1 MLGTRLQSK
10 ESTDNGFSLLELLI
24 AMSIT
29 LVVMTAASTLLATSL
44 RIRTRENLRSN
55 ALSAAQ
61 RALNIMSREIGNS
74 GYGLMDNGI
83 VTLDSDTNSIRLRAN
98 LDNSANLTESDEDVR
113 FIFQA
118 ANNAIIRF
126 DNSPPPNGRSVV
138 LASDI
143 TGLTFTYLNTAGA
156 PATAATA
163 ERIRID
169 VRVNLP
175 AGPEQ
180 PASVVGLVSDV
191 ALRNAPNTLQQF

>member
-1 MLGTRLQSK
+1 MK
-10 ESTDNGFSLLELLI
+10 
-24 AMSIT
+24 MC
-29 LVVMTAASTLLATSL
+29 ASSFKRQT
-44 RIRTRENLRSN
+44 
-55 ALSAAQ
+55 
-61 RALNIMSREIGNS
+61 
-74 GYGLMDNGI
+74 
-83 VTLDSDTNSIRLRAN
+83 VP
-98 LDNSANLTESDEDVR
+98 V
-113 FIFQA
+113 
-118 ANNAIIRF
+118 IRF
-126 DNSPPPNGRSVV
+126 DNSPAPNGRSVV

>member
-1 MLGTRLQSK
+1 
-10 ESTDNGFSLLELLI
+10 
-24 AMSIT
+24 
-29 LVVMTAASTLLATSL
+29 
-44 RIRTRENLRSN
+44 
-55 ALSAAQ
+55 
-61 RALNIMSREIGNS
+61 MSREIGNS

-83 VTLDSDTNSIRLRAN
+83 VTLDSDNTSIRIRAN
-98 LDNSANLTESDEDVR
+98 LDNSTDLNQSDEDVR

-126 DNSPPPNGRSVV
+126 DNFPGPNGRSVV

-143 TGLTFTYLNTAGA
+143 TGLTFDYLNTAGA

-163 ERIRID
+163 ERIRIN

-180 PASVVGLVSDV
+180 PASVVGLISDV